1 MVAGVVGGVSA
12 CTQPGGFGAVTLAKG
27 AQVDVRTLVTQ
38 NAGKRGCIGY
48 DAASQTCSSL
58 TRTRIVGNT
67 LIGEEIAAVRSPTSG
82 KTVRVVIESRARI
95 VGKDACINSNDIKAG
110 RGNEDRAMAAFVV
123 EFTAGLVKQA
133 GGVCSSYFEAGDGY
147 VLSSRGADGKPFPP
161 GDTAFRILDQPL
173 SLRVQQ

>member
-1 MVAGVVGGVSA
+1 MGFFRRFAMVAGVLGGVSA

-27 AQVDVRTLVTQ
+27 AQVDVRTLVTH
-38 NAGKRGCIGY
+38 
-48 DAASQTCSSL
+48 
-58 TRTRIVGNT
+58 
-67 LIGEEIAAVRSPTSG
+67 GEEIAAVRSPTSG